1 MSHGL
6 TIIRATQIGF
16 CFGVR
21 DALQLARESTAQGPI
36 SLTGELVHNPAVM
49 QELTSRGA
57 QVERKPSAEGT
68 TPIMITAHGI
78 SDRRRAELSRLGRP
92 LIDGTCPLVHAA
104 HRALARLVRDGY
116 FPVIIGLRSHVEVLG
131 LTEDYPEHAV
141 IYSEDDVD
149 CLEERRRFG
158 IVAQTTQPIER
169 VKSLVARCRQ
179 RFPRADIYFIDTVC
193 SPTKQ
198 HQKSA
203 IDLAQESDVVLVI
216 GGRNSN
222 NTREL
227 VTTCSRHCSAVHHI
241 GGEEEI
247 QESWFKPGD
256 IVGIT
261 AGTSTPDSAIDAVE
275 NRLKAIHPAVWNG
288 PCPILPSPTGSLT
301 NTFIPRALL
310 ADPR

>member
-1 MSHGL
+1 M
-6 TIIRATQIGF
+6 
-16 CFGVR
+16 R
-21 DALQLARESTAQGPI
+21 DALQLARESTAQGPL

-57 QVERKPSAEGT
+57 LIERRPNAGGT
-68 TPIMITAHGI
+68 APIMITAHGI
-78 SDRRRAELSRLGRP
+78 SDRRRAELSQLGRP

-104 HRALARLVRDGY
+104 HRALARLFRDGY

-141 IYSEDDVD
+141 VYSEEDVD
-149 CLEERRRFG
+149 CLEERPRFG

-179 RFPRADIYFIDTVC
+179 RFPRADIRFIDTVC

-198 HQKSA
+198 HQNSA
-203 IDLAQESDVVLVI
+203 IELAQESDVVLVI

-227 VTTCSRHCSAVHHI
+227 VATCSRHCSAVHHI
-241 GGEEEI
+241 GSEEEI

-261 AGTSTPDSAIDAVE
+261 AGTSTPDSTIDAVE
-275 NRLKAIHPAVWNG
+275 NRLKTIQPPLWNG
-288 PCPILPSPTGSLT
+288 PNPILPSPTGSLPST
-301 NTFIPRALL
+301 LVPRAPL
-310 ADPR
+310 ADTR